1 MTRDRA
7 TLTTVAERVGVSRST
22 VSNAYNRPD
31 QLSRELRERIL
42 AAAAELGYAG
52 PDPAARLLRRGRVGA
67 IGLVQH
73 SLRYSIGDTANRM
86 LLDGVAEVC
95 EDEGLALV
103 LIDRRPPQ
111 PDRPDILRNALV
123 DGLIIHCDALDPDRL
138 KLIEDRQLP
147 TVVLD
152 AEAIGDGRSVGID
165 DEGGARAA
173 AQHVVDLGHRR
184 VAVLTLDSRKI
195 VKSHLVSEA
204 RWRGYRGPLERAGCD
219 TTVEPAGGLDWDEFA
234 ALVSGLLQHEPAP
247 TAILAMSDDIADGVV
262 RVAATLGIRIPDQLS
277 VVGFDDTPVATGSV
291 PPLTTVHQ
299 NHAAKG
305 RLAARML
312 LGQIEAKQVRLPV
325 ELVVRDSTAPP
336 AATRTVAV

>member
-7 TLTTVAERVGVSRST
+7 TLTTIAERLGVSRST

-67 IGLVQH
+67 IGLIQH

-123 DGLIIHCDALDPDRL
+123 DGVIIHCDALDADRR
-138 KLIEDRQLP
+138 KLIDDRQLP

-152 AEAIGDGRSVGID
+152 AEEIGDGLSVGID

-173 AQHVVDLGHRR
+173 AEHIVDLGHRR
-184 VAVLTLDSRKI
+184 VAVLTLDSRDVTKP
-195 VKSHLVSEA
+195 HLVSEA
-204 RWRGYRGPLERAGCD
+204 RWRGYQGPLERAGCD
-219 TTVEPAGGLDWDEFA
+219 TTVEPAGGLEWNEFA
-234 ALVSGLLQHEPAP
+234 ELVRELLRRDPAP

-262 RVAATLGIRIPDQLS
+262 RVAATLGVTIPDQLS
-277 VVGFDDTPVATGSV
+277 VVGFDDTPVASGSV
-291 PPLTTVHQ
+291 PPLTTVRQ

-312 LGQIEAKQVRLPV
+312 LGQIEAKRIRLPV
-325 ELVVRDSTAPP
+325 ELVVRESTAPP
-336 AATRTVAV
+336 AANHTDAV